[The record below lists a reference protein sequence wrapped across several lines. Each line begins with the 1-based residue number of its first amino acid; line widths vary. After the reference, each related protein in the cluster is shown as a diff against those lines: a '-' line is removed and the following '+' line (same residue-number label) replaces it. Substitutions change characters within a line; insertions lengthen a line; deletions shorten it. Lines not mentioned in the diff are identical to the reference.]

1 MTNETG
7 IQIDLVGTLKRRAY
21 MASVIAGG
29 ITLFVYWIAMA
40 LPNEYT
46 ASAVLLVEPQ
56 TVSGKLIEPGASG
69 IDLNERLNLMTAE
82 ILSRTRLS
90 RIIEELQL
98 YRDESEHMT
107 RQEIVEEMREK
118 ISVRPVIPELTRG
131 LRPTNKPIEINT
143 FEVFFSADSAVT
155 AAQVAQTLANDFIQ
169 QHISA
174 RVETT
179 QTSLEFI
186 SAEEV
191 RLSTRIGEIESKLTE
206 IKEEN
211 ESSLPENLPNTQR
224 KMERDLSEM
233 RYAQRQLDVARSDL
247 SFWEHQFRT
256 AQALGSD
263 GTGRDILSPARRIKG
278 LELQLEEFIA
288 RGFTERH
295 PDIIRVKAEIASH
308 RRGLSDSAASAGAGE
323 DGEQVLM
330 SFGEQN
336 ADAERQRAILHVKA
350 LEQEVERI
358 KANLDELRANIIA
371 TPRVAEQM
379 EAYDRQHFQLSQSL
393 LSFSNL
399 RLEAAVQADLERRQL
414 GERFRILE
422 SAIPPLKISSPNRA
436 LILILG
442 LLLGLTIGV
451 VVGLVAEGTDPS
463 FHQERDLQSSVGIPV
478 LAVIPSIT
486 FDEDL
491 NRMRRVKSMRVL
503 AMAGVTAFSLFGG
516 FGTYIFVNGAP
527 SWLSGL
533 IEAGFGDEVQ
543 EIEDETEAFRHQVTD
558 PIA

>member
-7 IQIDLVGTLKRRAY
+7 IPIDLVGTLKRRAY

-29 ITLFVYWIAMA
+29 ITLVVYWIAMA

-90 RIIEELQL
+90 RIIEKLQL

-107 RQEIVEEMREK
+107 RQEIVEEMRKK

-143 FEVFFSADSAVT
+143 FEVFFSATSAVT

-211 ESSLPENLPNTQR
+211 PSSLPENLPNTQR
-224 KMERDLSEM
+224 KMERDLSDM
-233 RYAQRQLDVARSDL
+233 RFAQRQLDVARSDL

-263 GTGRDILSPARRIKG
+263 GTGRDNLSPARRIKG

-379 EAYDRQHFQLSQSL
+379 ETYDRQHFQLSQSL

-533 IEAGFGDEVQ
+533 IEAGFGDELQ

>member
-1 MTNETG
+1 MTNESG
-7 IQIDLVGTLKRRAY
+7 VQIDLIGTLKRRAY
-21 MASVIAGG
+21 IASVIAGA

-69 IDLNERLNLMTAE
+69 IDLNERLNLMTSQ

-90 RIIEELQL
+90 KIIEELQL
-98 YRDESEHMT
+98 FEKESQTMT
-107 RQEIVEEMREK
+107 RQEIVDEMRAK

-131 LRPTNKPIEINT
+131 LRNKKVIEINT
-143 FEVFFSADSAVT
+143 FEVFFSSSSAVT
-155 AAQVAQTLANDFIQ
+155 AAQVAQSLANDFIQ
-169 QHISA
+169 NHIAA
-174 RVETT
+174 RVEST

-186 SAEEV
+186 SAEES
-191 RLSTRIGEIESKLTE
+191 RLSTRIREIDAELAE

-211 ESSLPENLPNTQR
+211 ESSLPENLGTTQR
-224 KMERDLSEM
+224 NMERDLSAM

-247 SFWEHQFRT
+247 SFWEHQYRT
-256 AQALGSD
+256 AQALGQSLNGQD
-263 GTGRDILSPARRIKG
+263 SLSPARRIQG
-278 LELQLEEFIA
+278 LELQLKELLA

-295 PDIIRVKAEIASH
+295 PDMISLKAELASN
-308 RRGLSDSAASAGAGE
+308 RRGINEARAAKKE
-323 DGEQVLM
+323 DNEDLVLQ

-336 ADAERQRAILHVKA
+336 ADAERQRSMLNVGA

-358 KANLDELRANIIA
+358 SLHLDELRAYVVA
-371 TPRVAEQM
+371 TPRVAEKM
-379 EAYDRQHFQLSQSL
+379 EAFERQRVQLAASL
-393 LSFSNL
+393 KGFSSL

-422 SAIPPLKISSPNRA
+422 SAFPPRKISSPNRG
-436 LILILG
+436 LILLLG
-442 LLLGLTIGV
+442 LLFGLTIGV

-478 LAVIPSIT
+478 LAVIPSIS

-491 NRMRRVKSMRVL
+491 DRQRRTYSMR
-503 AMAGVTAFSLFGG
+503 AMAMVGVTAFSLFGG
-516 FGTYIFVNGAP
+516 FGTYVFVNGAP
-527 SWLSGL
+527 SWLSEL
-533 IEAGFGDEVQ
+533 IDLGSSDEGRKAA
-543 EIEDETEAFRHQVTD
+543 DDAEAFRHRVTA

>member
-1 MTNETG
+1 MTNEAG
-7 IQIDLVGTLKRRAY
+7 IQIDLIGTLKRRAY
-21 MASVIAGG
+21 IASVIAGV
-29 ITLFVYWIAMA
+29 ITLFVYWVAMA

-56 TVSGKLIEPGASG
+56 TVNGKLIEPGASG
-69 IDLNERLNLMTAE
+69 IDLNERLNLMTAQ

-90 RIIEELQL
+90 KIIEELQL
-98 YRDESEHMT
+98 FEKESKSMT
-107 RQEIVEEMREK
+107 RQEIVDEMRSK

-131 LRPTNKPIEINT
+131 LRARDKPIEINT
-143 FEVFFSADSAVT
+143 FEVFFSASSAVT
-155 AAQVAQTLANDFIQ
+155 AAQVAQTLANDFIKN
-169 QHISA
+169 HIAA
-174 RVETT
+174 RVEST

-186 SAEEV
+186 AAEES
-191 RLSTRIGEIESKLTE
+191 RLSTRIREIDSVLAE

-211 ESSLPENLPNTQR
+211 ESSLPENLAATQR
-224 KMERDLSEM
+224 TMERDLSEM

-256 AQALGSD
+256 AQALGQSLNGQD
-263 GTGRDILSPARRIKG
+263 SLSPARRIQG
-278 LELQLEEFIA
+278 LELQLKELVA

-295 PDIIRVKAEIASH
+295 PDMISLKAELASN
-308 RRGLSDSAASAGAGE
+308 RRGVSEARAAKEENE
-323 DGEQVLM
+323 DLVPQ

-336 ADAERQRAILHVKA
+336 ADAERQRSKLHVA
-350 LEQEVERI
+350 SLEQEVERI
-358 KANLDELRANIIA
+358 SLHLDQLRAHVVA
-371 TPRVAEQM
+371 TPRVAEKM
-379 EAYDRQHFQLSQSL
+379 EAFERQRVQLASSL
-393 LSFSNL
+393 KGFSSL

-422 SAIPPLKISSPNRA
+422 SAYPPREISSPNRG

-442 LLLGLTIGV
+442 LLFGLTIGV

-478 LAVIPSIT
+478 LAVIPSIS

-491 NRMRRVKSMRVL
+491 DRMRRSRSMR
-503 AMAGVTAFSLFGG
+503 AMAMVGVTAFSLFGG
-516 FGTYIFVNGAP
+516 FGTYVFVNGAP

-533 IEAGFGDEVQ
+533 IDIGSGDDGEAEGEA
-543 EIEDETEAFRHQVTD
+543 EAFRHQVMD